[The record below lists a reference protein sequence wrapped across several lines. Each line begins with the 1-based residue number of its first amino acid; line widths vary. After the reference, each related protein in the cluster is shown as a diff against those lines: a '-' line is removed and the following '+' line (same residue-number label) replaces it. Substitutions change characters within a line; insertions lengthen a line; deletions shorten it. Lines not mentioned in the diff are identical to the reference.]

1 MSLIKW
7 NSNQFFPEISN
18 PRFSNWVNN
27 FFEDDWF
34 AKGSQLPAV
43 NVKDNEND
51 YQIEVAAPG
60 LNKEDFKLSLDH
72 NVLTI
77 ASEKKTENVEESTEK
92 DQGKGQEKV
101 KYTRREFSYQSF
113 SRSFTLPK
121 DVKQNE
127 ISANYENG
135 VLNIIVPKQD
145 TTKETGSKTIN
156 IL

>member
-34 AKGSQLPAV
+34 TKGSQLPAV

-60 LNKEDFKLSLDH
+60 LSKEDFKLSLDH

-77 ASEKKTENVEESTEK
+77 ASEKKTENVEGSQGK
-92 DQGKGQEKV
+92 DQEKS

-113 SRSFTLPK
+113 RRSFTLPK

-127 ISANYENG
+127 ISASYENG
-135 VLNIIVPKQD
+135 VLNIVVPKQD

-156 IL
+156 IS

>member
-1 MSLIKW
+1 MKW
-7 NSNQFFPEISN
+7 NRNQFFPEFANAGISN
-18 PRFSNWVNN
+18 LMNN

-34 AKGSQLPAV
+34 GKSSQLPAV

-60 LNKEDFKLSLDH
+60 LNKEDFKLSLDN
-72 NVLTI
+72 NVLTV
-77 ASEKKTENVEESTEK
+77 ASEKKTENMEESK
-92 DQGKGQEKV
+92 DGETLKEGKEKV

-113 SRSFTLPK
+113 KRSFTLPK
-121 DVKQNE
+121 HVKQDE

-135 VLNIIVPKQD
+135 VLNILVPKQVIA
-145 TTKETGSKTIN
+145 KENGAKTIN